1 MRILKCILI
10 CIPLIILVAIIF
22 FIYTGL
28 NGSPIEKYYFK
39 KEVEKYLSDEYPVD
53 KFIVNSIGYG
63 FKEMNYYGDV
73 SPLNNKNMHFW
84 VEEDYQGAL
93 YDTLQV
99 STQEY
104 SVNQKCESVL
114 KQLFDNSSCNAD
126 MYGSKIIVNIKTEN
140 SNDNIDKFSDEIV
153 TLINSIY
160 DDNLN
165 VSIRIN
171 DKFYFIEHEQFKTI
185 TSDKNLIYG
194 K

>member
-1 MRILKCILI
+1 MRILKWILN
-10 CIPLIILVAIIF
+10 CIPLLILVTIIF
-22 FIYTGL
+22 FIYSGL
-28 NGSPIEKYYFK
+28 KGNPIEKYYFK
-39 KEVEKYLSDEYPVD
+39 KEVEKYLINEYPDD

-73 SPLNNKNMHFW
+73 SPQNSKNIHFW
-84 VEEDYQGAL
+84 VEKNYQGEL

-104 SVNQKCESVL
+104 LVNQKCEGVL

-140 SNDNIDKFSDEIV
+140 SNDNIDKYNNEIV
-153 TLINSIY
+153 SLIDTIF
-160 DDNLN
+160 DDNLSL
-165 VSIRIN
+165 SIHIN
-171 DKFYFIEHEQFKTI
+171 DKSYYIEHENIKTI
-185 TSDKNLIYG
+185 TSERKLIYD